1 MEWISG
7 SESILDRIYRI
18 NRMGTGRRIVAQ
30 PLWRSSYAL
39 CGSGVTRWLVK
50 FWILVLTTENR
61 RARRDWE
68 FWILS
73 DELAVAII
81 SGV

>member
-1 MEWISG
+1 MGWISG

-39 CGSGVTRWLVK
+39 RGSGVMR
-50 FWILVLTTENR
+50 
-61 RARRDWE
+61 
-68 FWILS
+68 
-73 DELAVAII
+73 
-81 SGV
+81 

>member
-1 MEWISG
+1 MGWISE

-39 CGSGVTRWLVK
+39 RGSGVMQLRVAG
-50 FWILVLTTENR
+50 EGS
-61 RARRDWE
+61 RD
-68 FWILS
+68 I
-73 DELAVAII
+73 
-81 SGV
+81 G